1 MNTTRNHATEFI
13 SLLRENKNVEK
24 AIKEC
29 VVKTL
34 NQSSQRSS

>member
-1 MNTTRNHATEFI
+1 MSIKEKHATEFI
-13 SLLRENKNVEK
+13 KLLRDNKNVEK

-29 VVKTL
+29 VIKTL